1 MHKRGEKSCYSIDFF
16 VICVYNVGVS
26 LYVCKNISVWRRT
39 IFVRSADPMKKIL
52 SIILCLS
59 MLVSSVAFAAP
70 VNMAPIDVES
80 VVEQQMTLAGTENDV
95 YTLSFAS
102 AGTDVILPDS
112 LDVKQGDVVDLS
124 KLKHQRETDM
134 LSLAGRLLLIQRK
147 Q

>member
-1 MHKRGEKSCYSIDFF
+1 
-16 VICVYNVGVS
+16 
-26 LYVCKNISVWRRT
+26 
-39 IFVRSADPMKKIL
+39 MKKIL

-124 KLKHQRETDM
+124 KVETPTRDGYAFLGWKTATYSEETVDSIRLKKIRHFMRR
-134 LSLAGRLLLIQRK
+134 GRRV
-147 Q
+147 

>member
-1 MHKRGEKSCYSIDFF
+1 
-16 VICVYNVGVS
+16 
-26 LYVCKNISVWRRT
+26 
-39 IFVRSADPMKKIL
+39 MKKIL